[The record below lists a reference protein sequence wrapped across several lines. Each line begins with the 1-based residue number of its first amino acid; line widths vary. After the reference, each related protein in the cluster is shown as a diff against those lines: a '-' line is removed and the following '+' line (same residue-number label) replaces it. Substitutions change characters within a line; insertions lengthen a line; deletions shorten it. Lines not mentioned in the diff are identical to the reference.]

1 MVWGLLPLVVA
12 AATPAGAYGP
22 ASLPGSLSGS
32 LSGPETPA
40 QIRFTYVNPK
50 LQPPKYVLTV
60 LEDGTGHFQADGGG
74 PASSDAESAAAG
86 VPEPEDRPIH
96 ISKALREEM
105 FAAARKNKL
114 FALACDAGG
123 KNVAYQ
129 GTKTLE
135 YTGPEGNGSCV
146 YNWGKN
152 AQINKL
158 TDQFEAMAITLE
170 EGSKLKRQYEHGRL
184 SLDTELEFL
193 DQMVGDG
200 RAIEVENIAPILQ
213 TIAGDEAVLKRVQ
226 RRARALLEA
235 AKDD

>member
-1 MVWGLLPLVVA
+1 
-12 AATPAGAYGP
+12 
-22 ASLPGSLSGS
+22 
-32 LSGPETPA
+32 
-40 QIRFTYVNPK
+40 
-50 LQPPKYVLTV
+50 
-60 LEDGTGHFQADGGG
+60 
-74 PASSDAESAAAG
+74 
-86 VPEPEDRPIH
+86 
-96 ISKALREEM
+96 
-105 FAAARKNKL
+105 
-114 FALACDAGG
+114 
-123 KNVAYQ
+123 VAYQ